1 MTLTLINVI
10 IWLINYEIIG
20 YVNSFLP
27 VPMAARCKALVYG
40 GSPTEIVGSNP
51 TGGMDVFCEC
61 YVLSGR
67 GLCDGLIYRPEEFY
81 RMWRVE

>member
-1 MTLTLINVI
+1 MTQASIVILTLINVI
-10 IWLINYEIIG
+10 IWFINYEIIG

-40 GSPTEIVGSNP
+40 RSPTEIVGSNP

-61 YVLSGR
+61 CVLSGR
-67 GLCDGLIYRPEEFY
+67 SLCDELITNPEEPY
-81 RMWRVE
+81 